1 MTDPAAPLGLLE
13 RLASPDLPDVAPPG
27 PDTPVAIS
35 ADLRHS
41 GYKLAPID
49 LNLFPG
55 GWHNLCPAAL
65 PRASE
70 LVRRWAARHGL
81 DGPRVVVLAEAMTR
95 NPAYAENLVTIGKV
109 LRGAGW
115 EVDYVA
121 AIDGDEPV
129 LVPTMSGDAVE
140 IHPLRVEDG
149 RLLDS
154 DGVPV
159 AWAFSNN
166 DFTSG
171 VPEAIESV
179 TTPVMPPPRLGWHQR
194 RKRAFFEAYEQVA
207 RDWAARAGI
216 DPWVLVPETVAI
228 DDVDFWNQRG
238 IDRVADAVEGM
249 LKHIQNEYEQR
260 GIDDQ
265 PFVVV
270 KDEAG
275 TFGMGVLTVD
285 DPETIR
291 SPNRKTRQKMQ
302 RGKAGRPITSV
313 LVQEGVYTRDLL
325 GDCVAEPVAMAVD
338 GTMTGGFFR
347 YHCSRTETENL
358 NAKGMVFARLCCAT
372 DPAGCPGDCHRDDLR
387 YRAYGRV
394 IELAAAAAAEE
405 VAGGQS

>member
-1 MTDPAAPLGLLE
+1 MASQGTLALLE
-13 RLASPDLPDVAPPG
+13 RLAAPDLPEIPSPG

-55 GWHNLCPAAL
+55 GWHNLCPAAI

-70 LVRRWAARHGL
+70 LLRRWAERQGL
-81 DGPRVVVLAEAMTR
+81 RGRRVVVLAEAMTR
-95 NPAYAENLVTIGKV
+95 NPAYAENLVTIGRA

-115 EVDYVA
+115 DVDYIA
-121 AIDGDEPV
+121 TLDDDQPV
-129 LVPTMSGDAVE
+129 LVPTMTGDAVE
-140 IHPLRVEDG
+140 LHPLRVEDG
-149 RLLDS
+149 CLLNS
-154 DGVPV
+154 DGEP
-159 AWAFSNN
+159 ADWAFSNN

-171 VPEAIESV
+171 VPALIESV
-179 TTPVMPPPRLGWHQR
+179 RTPIAPPPRLGWHQR
-194 RKRAFFEAYEQVA
+194 RKRAFFEAYDQVA
-207 RDWAARAGI
+207 TDWASRAGI
-216 DPWVLVPETVAI
+216 DPWVLIPETVAI
-228 DDVDFWNQRG
+228 DDVDFWNQQG
-238 IDRVADAVEGM
+238 LDRVADAVEAM
-249 LKHIQNEYEQR
+249 LARIQAEYDRRQ
-260 GIDDQ
+260 IDDQ

-285 DPETIR
+285 DAEVIR
-291 SPNRKTRQKMQ
+291 NPNRKTRQKMQ

-338 GTMTGGFFR
+338 GVMTGGFFR

-405 VAGGQS
+405 VAQGAS